1 LTSASSNFGLQPLIG
16 KPLALISDARI
27 YGSHSAVVER
37 SAVDQRRRRDHDRPQ
52 EPGGMDGNVA
62 DPDRDRDERAA

>member
-1 LTSASSNFGLQPLIG
+1 LTSVSSNLGLQPLIG

-27 YGSHSAVVER
+27 YGSHSASSSVG
-37 SAVDQRRRRDHDRPQ
+37 VDQRRRRDHDRPQ
-52 EPGGMDGNVA
+52 EAGGMDGNVA